1 MVSPYGLRGTPCK
14 IQLCQWEIMIGNY
27 GKPWAHLSRTLR
39 KTLLRSENCRCERQF
54 SANGGL
60 GKPQF
65 LSGDPILIP
74 KLWPGAECRACL
86 GLCRDENLSLIRKDG
101 LGAVFSRRWQRETSW
116 TERNWTELMD
126 CTVFFQVT
134 HDCSLSQRLPSMSSI
149 QVLCTEDLGPQFPW
163 QVGHDGRVACREL
176 MAGQCSRTHHFG
188 DWNQETHSPFG
199 NWVHVVWV
207 SNCNI
212 YIYIHMELYIYK
224 RNMWKWTW
232 FVSWEL
238 RSERGTWRITN
249 GDHQRVTS
257 PISSPRSII
266 AFDIWHVECMV
277 AAMHQYIL
285 LGNTQTV
292 A

>member
-1 MVSPYGLRGTPCK
+1 M
-14 IQLCQWEIMIGNY
+14 MGNY
-27 GKPWAHLSRTLR
+27 GKLWGHLSRTLR

-54 SANGGL
+54 SVNGGL

-126 CTVFFQVT
+126 CKVFFPSHSWLQFESEASLHVIYPSAPHGGLGST
-134 HDCSLSQRLPSMSSI
+134 ISLASWSWWTSSLSG
-149 QVLCTEDLGPQFPW
+149 VD
-163 QVGHDGRVACREL
+163 
-176 MAGQCSRTHHFG
+176 GQCSRTHHFG

-207 SNCNI
+207 SNCNRYI
-212 YIYIHMELYIYK
+212 YIYIYIY
-224 RNMWKWTW
+224 NIYIY
-232 FVSWEL
+232 V
-238 RSERGTWRITN
+238 
-249 GDHQRVTS
+249 
-257 PISSPRSII
+257 II
-266 AFDIWHVECMV
+266 HI
-277 AAMHQYIL
+277 
-285 LGNTQTV
+285 
-292 A
+292 